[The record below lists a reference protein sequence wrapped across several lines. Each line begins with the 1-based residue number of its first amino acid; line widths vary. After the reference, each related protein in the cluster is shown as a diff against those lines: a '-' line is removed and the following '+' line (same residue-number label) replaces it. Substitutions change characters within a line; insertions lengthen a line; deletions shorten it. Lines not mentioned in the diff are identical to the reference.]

1 MIPRI
6 GNDVKFIDVDKD
18 SWQISLD
25 NVTDKISKEAVGII
39 GVHLYG
45 FAFDVENISNFMKK
59 ITCG

>member
-25 NVTDKISKEAVGII
+25 NVTEKISKEAVGII

-45 FAFDVENISNFMKK
+45 FAFDVENISNL
-59 ITCG
+59 